1 MAVTGKPS
9 IPVQAGPRKTGAKV
23 LSLPEASAQTYPE
36 GAILIKSAGMIQ
48 MHTTGYISVD
58 LYGIAYRSGRNGS
71 ADRAKTNNFLRFES
85 GQPYKAAVSGS
96 VASSQLGATVAISQN
111 TAGAVF
117 LVTAATAS
125 DSSVARIV
133 NFAEGFAAGDTNP
146 VMFFVPLS
154 SKIQEG

>member
-1 MAVTGKPS
+1 MAVTGKTS
-9 IPVQAGPRKTGAKV
+9 IPVAAGRRKTGALV
-23 LSLPEASAQTYPE
+23 LGLPEASAQTYPE

-48 MHTTGYISVD
+48 MHTTGYVSAD
-58 LYGIAYRSGRNGS
+58 LYGIGYRSGRNGT
-71 ADRAKTNNFLRFES
+71 ADRAKTNNFIRFERDKE
-85 GQPYKAAVSGS
+85 YKAVVSGT

-111 TAGAVF
+111 TAGAVV

-125 DSSVARIV
+125 DSSAARIV

-146 VMFFVPLS
+146 VMYFVPLS